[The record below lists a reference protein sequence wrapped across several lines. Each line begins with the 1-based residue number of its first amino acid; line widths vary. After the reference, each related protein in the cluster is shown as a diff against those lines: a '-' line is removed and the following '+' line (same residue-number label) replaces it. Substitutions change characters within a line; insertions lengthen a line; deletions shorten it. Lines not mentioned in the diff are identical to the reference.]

1 MKFSLEELK
10 KKPSISTSVKGSTSL
25 STLRQDLKKSSSGT
39 LEKRINSL
47 AVRNIDSAN
56 IERKNSATELIFIL
70 DRSGSC
76 SGLESSTI
84 KGVTDL
90 IEVEKKTGE
99 IVKVSIILFD
109 EEYSVLCERVDINM
123 VPKFSYK
130 AEGRTSLYDTL
141 CTQLSSLK
149 AKQSATSDVKPE
161 KTIVAIMTDG
171 KDISSRRYGLSDA
184 RNMIQS
190 CRKIGWKFI
199 FLGADLDAKKEA
211 SALGIDPTYAEQYLK
226 DNEGVLTNFLAI
238 RKALVDLRSNG
249 KINPNWSDN
258 IKRHNNEVKHLQT
271 SDSKVKRLRLTG
283 ENKNGK

>member
-25 STLRQDLKKSSSGT
+25 STLRQDLKKSSVGK
-39 LEKRINSL
+39 LENRINSL

-70 DRSGSC
+70 DKSGSC

-90 IEVEKKTGE
+90 IEGEKKTGE

-109 EEYSVLCERVDINM
+109 EEYSVLCDRVDINM
-123 VPKFSYK
+123 VPRLSYK
-130 AEGRTSLYDTL
+130 AYGGTALYDTL
-141 CTQLSSLK
+141 YTQLSSLK
-149 AKQSATSDVKPE
+149 AKQTATNEIKPE

-171 KDISSRRYGLSDA
+171 KDVSSRRYGLSDA

-190 CRKIGWKFI
+190 CKKIGWKFI
-199 FLGADLDAKKEA
+199 YLGADLDAKKEA

-226 DNEGVLTNFLAI
+226 DDEGVLTNFLAI